1 MQQHWLYQ
9 NTQNFLDYIHDP
21 NNQHRDLL
29 AALRYSQNIN
39 DYHMNSVYPVFF
51 RYLPEKALST
61 NGTPT
66 YAENALFLAMH
77 LNAIYVQ
84 GNHPLDGS
92 NMSLFKALSF
102 LRQYPQI
109 QTALD
114 ARVSMLLQTN
124 TFKSL
129 EIALSGLIRILKQH
143 SNSKVD
149 FAALAKDVYQFQFSY
164 QSAKKVLLRWA
175 QDYYWTNK

>member
-1 MQQHWLYQ
+1 MQTHWLYQ
-9 NTQNFLDYIHDP
+9 TTQNLLDYINDP
-21 NNQHRDLL
+21 KQQHLDVL
-29 AALRYSQNIN
+29 AALRSSQDIN
-39 DYHMNSVYPVFF
+39 DYHMTNVYPIFF

-84 GNHPLDGS
+84 GDHSLADS
-92 NMSLFKALSF
+92 KMSLFKALHF
-102 LRQYPQI
+102 LRQDPQM

-114 ARVSMLLQTN
+114 ARVSMLFQAN

-129 EIALSGLIRILKQH
+129 EMALHSVVRILKQH

-164 QSAKKVLLRWA
+164 QSAKQVILRWA